1 MSSMAT
7 DRINIAETQ
16 EVMAWS
22 RSLNT
27 TPERLRDAVAAVGDK
42 PELVLAHLSK
52 LDRRGRVAWLPAADA
67 GPDPRRQPLRR
78 GERPR

>member
-1 MSSMAT
+1 MS
-7 DRINIAETQ
+7 DRINIGEAN
-16 EVMAWS
+16 EVLAWS

-52 LDRRGRVAWLPAADA
+52 LDRRGRVAWLPSADTA
-67 GPDPRRQPLRR
+67 PDASGRQRR
-78 GERPR
+78 ERIR

>member
-1 MSSMAT
+1 MS

-42 PELVLAHLSK
+42 PEMVLAHLSK
-52 LDRRGRVAWLPAADA
+52 LDRRGRVAWLPSGDADIDA
-67 GPDPRRQPLRR
+67 SGRHRR
-78 GERPR
+78 ERIR